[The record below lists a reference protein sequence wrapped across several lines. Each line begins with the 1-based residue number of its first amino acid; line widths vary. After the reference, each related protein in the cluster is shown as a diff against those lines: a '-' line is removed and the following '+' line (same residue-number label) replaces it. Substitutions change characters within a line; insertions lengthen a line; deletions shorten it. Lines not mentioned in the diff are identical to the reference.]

1 MHWQNLVHLESGSS
15 PVNLSL
21 DWGPTLTKL
30 TFDWWNNM
38 KLTIRYNKYHNIIS
52 HFSFII
58 KLLYSTS
65 LWLEYFFF
73 FLCSSFSHHWY
84 REGGRERET
93 DWNIYWNLLLKNL
106 RSYCDTEKQVDL
118 VDNCKNVDQVDSTST
133 WTLDEFSENLQKLI
147 EDLHFIYRI
156 ASRSNDC
163 TELVNSFLLRSLLS
177 G

>member
-73 FLCSSFSHHWY
+73 LLCSSFSHHWY
-84 REGGRERET
+84 REGGRERERQIEIFIET
-93 DWNIYWNLLLKNL
+93 YYWKIWGATVIPKSNSTLSTIARMSTKSTVLRLGHWMNSLK
-106 RSYCDTEKQVDL
+106 
-118 VDNCKNVDQVDSTST
+118 
-133 WTLDEFSENLQKLI
+133 
-147 EDLHFIYRI
+147 IYR
-156 ASRSNDC
+156 N
-163 TELVNSFLLRSLLS
+163 
-177 G
+177 